1 MVYVRNDGN
10 ISKIWIGGME
20 HFQGPAIWK
29 LSPIVSIN
37 DTTFESNFSYEG
49 GAIHYALR
57 GPLTSCFI
65 DTAPP
70 NANAKLSI
78 KEQFSSKFPVFP

>member
-1 MVYVRNDGN
+1 VVNVRNDGN

-37 DTTFESNFSYEG
+37 DTTFEINFPTEILKVDV
-49 GAIHYALR
+49 ADFLIIIAAW
-57 GPLTSCFI
+57 GP
-65 DTAPP
+65 
-70 NANAKLSI
+70 
-78 KEQFSSKFPVFP
+78 